1 MNLFNMLLNDP
12 VVLSAMIG
20 LGILF
25 GICGYYV
32 YYFIK
37 HIQDSEQK

>member
-1 MNLFNMLLNDP
+1 MLLNDP
-12 VVLSAMIG
+12 VVLISMIG

-32 YYFIK
+32 YYFVK
-37 HIQDSEQK
+37 HIQEADKK